1 MNSQF
6 SVQSAEFEILA
17 LLPFAASINIGETY
31 WERSFRDEQ
40 SKGSFFYRSF
50 IWLTGIGSKFVVVNQ
65 YSFRKFRKELTWPG
79 STLNSEKLFGYS
91 RAFWLLNISFLIP
104 DKSHLVYSCSGY
116 SPHGQS
122 FDCDGMR
129 CNCKVGDRSSLS
141 PVCQATVISFS
152 SLALDHKVSYF
163 LYLFN
168 VCLILC
174 RFFVSK

>member
-1 MNSQF
+1 M
-6 SVQSAEFEILA
+6 
-17 LLPFAASINIGETY
+17 
-31 WERSFRDEQ
+31 
-40 SKGSFFYRSF
+40 
-50 IWLTGIGSKFVVVNQ
+50 VVNQ

-79 STLNSEKLFGYS
+79 NTLNSEKLFGYS

-104 DKSHLVYSCSGY
+104 DKSQLVYSCSGY

-152 SLALDHKVSYF
+152 SLALDHKVSCFYIYSMFALF
-163 LYLFN
+163 LSLFY
-168 VCLILC
+168 VEMVELC
-174 RFFVSK
+174 ALMLRNNDNL